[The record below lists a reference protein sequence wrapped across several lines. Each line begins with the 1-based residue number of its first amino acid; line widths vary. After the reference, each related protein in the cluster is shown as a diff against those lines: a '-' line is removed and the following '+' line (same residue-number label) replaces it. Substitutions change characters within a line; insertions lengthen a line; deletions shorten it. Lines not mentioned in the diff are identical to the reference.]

1 MKKVAIFGSTGS
13 IGRNAL
19 SVIKRL
25 KGFEVFALYGGNNIS
40 LLIKQSEE
48 FNPEFVGTFFKENK
62 KILEEQIKGRWK
74 TLIGIEGAVW
84 LAERPEVDTILI
96 GAAGS
101 SVYELLIRGLKNG
114 KRVATANK
122 ESLVAYSSILRKKI
136 SDLPGELIPIDSE
149 HSAIY
154 QSLSGSKRSDVRKV
168 ILTASGG
175 PFYERESFD
184 GITPEE
190 ALNHPTWQMGKKVTI
205 DSATLMNKGFEIIEA
220 SVLFDL
226 SWEEIEV
233 VIHPQSIIHG
243 MVEFKDGSVISQ
255 MSIPD
260 MKIPIQFA
268 LTAPRRKNHPAS
280 MLTSHNLESLTF
292 KKVNEK
298 RFPLIPLS
306 YYALRVGGTLPA
318 VLVASDEIAVE
329 AFLKGKI
336 EFKEIMDI
344 VINVT
349 QGHKVIK
356 EPDIS
361 DIVASEKWAS
371 QKAKEMIK

>member
-25 KGFEVFALYGGNNIS
+25 KGFEVFALYVGNNIS

-74 TLIGIEGAVW
+74 TLIGMEGAVW

-136 SDLPGELIPIDSE
+136 PDLPGELIPIDSE

-280 MLTSHNLESLTF
+280 MLVSHNLESLTF
-292 KKVNEK
+292 KKVDEK

-318 VLVASDEIAVE
+318 VLVASDEVAVE

-344 VINVT
+344 VIKVA

>member
-25 KGFEVFALYGGNNIS
+25 KGFEVFALYVGNNIS

-74 TLIGIEGAVW
+74 TLIGMEGAVW

-280 MLTSHNLESLTF
+280 MLVSHNLESLTF
-292 KKVNEK
+292 KKVDEK

-318 VLVASDEIAVE
+318 VLVASDEVAVE

-344 VINVT
+344 VIKVA